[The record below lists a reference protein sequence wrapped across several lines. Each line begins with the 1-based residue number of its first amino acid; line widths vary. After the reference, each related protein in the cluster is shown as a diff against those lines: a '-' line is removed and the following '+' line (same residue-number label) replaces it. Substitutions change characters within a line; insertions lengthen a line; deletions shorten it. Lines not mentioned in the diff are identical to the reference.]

1 MKKIIQKIFCLR
13 TDVSLSFYIADFL
26 FRKILRQNAG
36 TKWAV
41 HFTSTIF
48 CPQNITRGKSVYPG
62 DSPNNYIEA
71 QNGIIFGDFVNL
83 GPAVGII
90 SANHDLIDNT
100 QHTPAPPIRI
110 GNYCWIGMNAVILPG
125 VQLGDF
131 TIVAAGAVVSKS
143 FPDGYCVLAGTP
155 AEVIKQLNRE
165 ACQNHANKQ

>member
-13 TDVSLSFYIADFL
+13 TDVGLSFYIIDFL
-26 FRKILRQNAG
+26 FRKVLRQNAG
-36 TKWAV
+36 TTWAV
-41 HFTSTIF
+41 HYTSTIL
-48 CPQNITRGKSVYPG
+48 CPQNITRGKKVFPG

-83 GPAVGII
+83 GPGVGII
-90 SANHDLIDNT
+90 SSNHDLIDNA
-100 QHTPAPPIRI
+100 QHTPAPPIQI
-110 GNYCWIGMNAVILPG
+110 GKYSWIGMNAVILPG

-165 ACQNHANKQ
+165 ACQNHANK